1 MDPSPHVKELP
12 GAVFGASGEQ
22 TWDISCD
29 TGNGFLFVICL
40 FVVFFF
46 PFFLRGSQ
54 VAQAGL
60 GTHYVVKDDLECLL
74 LLPLTS

>member
-46 PFFLRGSQ
+46 SIFFERVSGSP
-54 VAQAGL
+54 GWPGDSL
-60 GTHYVVKDDLECLL
+60 C
-74 LLPLTS
+74 S